1 MEINPFQL
9 VYMSL
14 HNSVDA
20 VDFGIQVFVFRLV
33 FSISEAVSSVPITL
47 ARGSLALIVGGCGD
61 RFGSRN

>member
-1 MEINPFQL
+1 
-9 VYMSL
+9 MSL